1 MYFFYIFFTI
11 YRIPD
16 ILYTIKRKIPVPD
29 MVVSGGV
36 TGVILYR
43 LAGDKTGGCV
53 ALLAGGEAGS
63 QMAGGKG
70 CRVVVVGVAGGTVVI
85 VLLIGEAAV
94 GVDGGNV
101 VAVLLVGVAVVGV
114 DGGAV
119 VAVVL
124 VGEAVVGVV
133 GGAVV
138 VPAEREG
145 GKIREIVHSEVGE
158 GVRRIQARVR
168 AQLSY
173 SPAQ

>member
-1 MYFFYIFFTI
+1 MF
-11 YRIPD
+11 
-16 ILYTIKRKIPVPD
+16 
-29 MVVSGGV
+29 VSGGV

-63 QMAGGKG
+63 QMAGGKR
-70 CRVVVVGVAGGTVVI
+70 CRVVVVRVVGGAVVAA
-85 VLLIGEAAV
+85 VLLVGEAVV
-94 GVDGGNV
+94 GVDRGAV
-101 VAVLLVGVAVVGV
+101 VAVLLVGEAVVGV

-119 VAVVL
+119 VAVLL
-124 VGEAVVGVV
+124 VGEAVVGVA
-133 GGAVV
+133 GGAVVCVV

-145 GKIREIVHSEVGE
+145 GKIWEIIHSEVRE

-173 SPAQ
+173 SPAH

>member
-1 MYFFYIFFTI
+1 
-11 YRIPD
+11 
-16 ILYTIKRKIPVPD
+16 

-63 QMAGGKG
+63 QMAGGKSG
-70 CRVVVVGVAGGTVVI
+70 RVVVVGVAGG
-85 VLLIGEAAV
+85 A
-94 GVDGGNV
+94 V
-101 VAVLLVGVAVVGV
+101 VAVLLAGEAVVGV
-114 DGGAV
+114 NGR
-119 VAVVL
+119 AVVL

-138 VPAEREG
+138 AVVLVGEAVVGVAGGAVVVPAEGEG
-145 GKIREIVHSEVGE
+145 GKIWEIVHSEVRE